1 MFDELDLDRIT
12 DEYARG
18 VIGQLLNAVED
29 LVAANRALQE
39 ENRRLRA
46 EVHRLTGGQ
55 GPPRFGGKPR
65 PAASPD
71 YSSEAER
78 RVPQTWTKRSKR
90 RTLRIDREQV
100 LERDPAT
107 LPPDAQFKGYEAVVV
122 QDVLLRP
129 ETVCFHKAK
138 WYSPATGQTYLAP
151 VPAGYE
157 GAFGP
162 GIKALTLAWYFAGEM
177 SEPKIRAVW
186 ASVGVEISAGQVSNL
201 LIQHQESFHAE
212 ARAVLGA
219 GLGSSPWQH
228 LDDTATRVNGQ
239 NQYCHVLC
247 NPLYTAY
254 QTTAAKDRQT
264 VLDVL
269 QGGAP
274 RRFLLNAA
282 AEAWLGQTGVA
293 RWVREAIARLPHDQG
308 WTAAELDALLAT
320 HLPRLGPQQ
329 ARWVRDALAVAAY
342 QAQTAWPV
350 VDLLVVDDA
359 PQWTG
364 VTPHL
369 ALCWIHEG
377 RHYKQLSPAI
387 ALHRRRLDRFLT
399 RFWRYYA
406 QLRAYQA
413 APAAAARVRLRAG
426 FDRLFATQTGYHALD
441 DRIAKTRAK
450 RTELLHVLAHPEVPL
465 HNNPAELGARRR
477 VRKRDVSFGPRT
489 ATGTRA
495 WDTFMTLVAT
505 TAKLGLSFYTYVRDR
520 ITAAHQIP
528 PLDQVIQ
535 DRAPTLQLARSW
547 QPS

>member
-1 MFDELDLDRIT
+1 MFEDLAPDRIT
-12 DEYARG
+12 DEYARE
-18 VIGQLLNAVED
+18 VIGQLLNAVEE

-46 EVHRLTGGQ
+46 EVHRLTGGAG
-55 GPPRFGGKPR
+55 GPPHRGPRR
-65 PAASPD
+65 PAAARD

-78 RVPQTWTKRSKR
+78 RVPRTWTKRPKLPH
-90 RTLRIDREQV
+90 LRIDREQV
-100 LERDPAT
+100 LECDPAT

-122 QDVLLRP
+122 QDVVLRP
-129 ETVCFHKAK
+129 ETVRFHKAK
-138 WYSPATGQTYLAP
+138 WYSPTTGHTYLAA

-186 ASVGVEISAGQVSNL
+186 ASVGVAISAGQVSNL
-201 LIQHQESFHAE
+201 LIQRQEPFHAE
-212 ARAVLGA
+212 AQAVLGA
-219 GLGSSPWQH
+219 GLASSPWQH
-228 LDDTATRVNGQ
+228 LDDTSTRVNGQ
-239 NQYCHVLC
+239 PHYCQVLC

-254 QTTAAKDRQT
+254 QTTAAKDRLT

-274 RRFLLNAA
+274 RRFLLNAE
-282 AEAWLGQTGVA
+282 AETWLAQTGVA
-293 RWVREAIARLPHDQG
+293 RWVREAVARLPHEQV
-308 WTAAELDALLAT
+308 WTAAELEGLLAT

-342 QAQTAWPV
+342 HAQTAWPV

-377 RHYKQLSPAI
+377 RHYKQLAPVI
-387 ALHRRRLDRFLT
+387 ARHRRQLARFLT
-399 RFWRYYA
+399 RFWRYYGK
-406 QLRAYQA
+406 LRAYQA
-413 APAAAARVRLRAG
+413 APTPIARTRLRAG

-450 RTELLHVLAHPEVPL
+450 RTALLQVLTHPEVPL

-505 TAKLGLSFYTYVRDR
+505 TTKLGVSFYTYVRDR
-520 ITAAHQIP
+520 LTAAHQGP
-528 PLDQVIQ
+528 PLAQLIT
-535 DRAPTLQLARSW
+535 DRAPTLHLARSW
-547 QPS
+547 QPG